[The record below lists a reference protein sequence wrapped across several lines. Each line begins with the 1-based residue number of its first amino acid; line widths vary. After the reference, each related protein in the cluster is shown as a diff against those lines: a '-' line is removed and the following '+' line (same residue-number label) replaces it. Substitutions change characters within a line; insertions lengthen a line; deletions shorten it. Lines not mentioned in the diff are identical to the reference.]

1 MILKILDDIIK
12 SLFRGDKC
20 VIKRLKKELSDK
32 EKRNHYIKYLVVG
45 IITTVIS
52 IVGFKLIRIYIPTLN
67 ENIANI
73 LSIIFAIICS
83 YFMNRSWVFESKEKN
98 MFKEFGKF
106 FSGRLVTL
114 VVEELVFLIGT
125 SALNFD
131 ELIVKISSSAI
142 ALVMNYI
149 FSRWMVFKNSKINK
163 K

>member
-1 MILKILDDIIK
+1 MF
-12 SLFRGDKC
+12 S
-20 VIKRLKKELSDK
+20 RLKAEFSDK
-32 EKRNHYIKYLVVG
+32 EKLKHYIRYIIVG
-45 IITTVIS
+45 VITTIIS
-52 IVGFKLIRIYIPTLN
+52 VVAFKLIRVYVPALN

>member
-1 MILKILDDIIK
+1 M
-12 SLFRGDKC
+12 
-20 VIKRLKKELSDK
+20 IKRLKKELSDK

-52 IVGFKLIRIYIPTLN
+52 VVGFKLIRIYIPTLN

-73 LSIIFAIICS
+73 ISIIIAIIIS

-98 MFKEFGKF
+98 MIKEFGKF

-125 SALNFD
+125 SALSFD

>member
-1 MILKILDDIIK
+1 MFSKIK
-12 SLFRGDKC
+12 A
-20 VIKRLKKELSDK
+20 ELSDK
-32 EKRNHYIKYLVVG
+32 EKMNHYIKYLIVG
-45 IITTVIS
+45 VITTVIS
-52 IVGFKLIRIYIPTLN
+52 VVAFKLIRIYLPELN

-98 MFKEFGKF
+98 MLKEFGKF

-114 VVEELVFLIGT
+114 IVEELVFLIGT
-125 SALNFD
+125 SLLSFD
-131 ELIVKISSSAI
+131 ELIVKVSSSAI
-142 ALVMNYI
+142 ALIMNYI